1 MTATINNTGGEL
13 ASIDPDLDRLSRRLR
28 LPYLRAAAPDVLATA
43 KAQRWA
49 PAETVRALLVEEERG
64 RDHATTSIRRRKA
77 RLPTGKTFDVWD
89 PTISSIAPATQSG
102 LRTLEWIDRH
112 ENLVICGPSG
122 TGKSMFLEALGHAAI
137 DSNRTVA
144 WFSVE
149 QLGTLVRAHRVDD
162 TINRAITPILRSDL
176 IIVDDIGLLPL
187 SVDAAEGLYRLI
199 DAAYEKRAVAI
210 SSNLH
215 PSGFE
220 ELMPRTIATAL
231 VDRLLHHA
239 HVIVTSGDSV
249 RLAQATTGKGVK
261 PFD

>member
-1 MTATINNTGGEL
+1 MTTPATTSDTL
-13 ASIDPDLDRLSRRLR
+13 AGIDADLERLTRRLR
-28 LPYLRAAAPDVLATA
+28 LPYLRHSAPDVLTTA

-49 PAETVRALLVEEERG
+49 PAEIIRVLLTEEEHG
-64 RDHATTSIRRRKA
+64 RDQATTSIRRRKA
-77 RLPTGKTFDVWD
+77 RLPTGKTFDAWD
-89 PTISSIAPATQSG
+89 PAISSIPAPTQHG
-102 LRTLEWIDRH
+102 LRTLEWVTRH

-137 DSNRTVA
+137 DAQLTVA

-149 QLGTLVRAHRVDD
+149 QLGMLIRAHRLDD

-187 SVDAAEGLYRLI
+187 SVDAAEGLYRLV
-199 DAAYEKRAVAI
+199 DAGYERRAIAI

-215 PSGFE
+215 PSGFD

-239 HVIVTSGDSV
+239 HVIVTTGDSV
-249 RLAQATTGKGVK
+249 RLSQATTGKGVQ
-261 PFD
+261 PLTP

>member
-1 MTATINNTGGEL
+1 M
-13 ASIDPDLDRLSRRLR
+13 
-28 LPYLRAAAPDVLATA
+28 LATA

-49 PAETVRALLVEEERG
+49 PTETVRALLAEEERG

-89 PTISSIAPATQSG
+89 PKISSINPATQTG
-102 LRTLEWIDRH
+102 LRTLEWIGRH

-137 DSNRTVA
+137 HDNLTVA

-149 QLGTLVRAHRVDD
+149 QLGILARAHRIDD

-187 SVDAAEGLYRLI
+187 SVAAEGLYRLV

-231 VDRLLHHA
+231 VDRLMHHA

-249 RLAQATTGKGVK
+249 RLTQATSGK
-261 PFD
+261 

>member
-1 MTATINNTGGEL
+1 MTAINNSGDL

-28 LPYLRAAAPDVLATA
+28 LPYLRGVAPEVLATA

-49 PAETVRALLVEEERG
+49 PAETVRALLVAEEQG
-64 RDHATTSIRRRKA
+64 RDHATTTIRRRKA
-77 RLPTGKTFDVWD
+77 RLPTGKTFDIWD
-89 PTISSIAPATQSG
+89 PKISSITPATQSG
-102 LRTLEWIDRH
+102 LRTLEWIARH

-137 DSNRTVA
+137 DANLTVA

-149 QLGTLVRAHRVDD
+149 QLGVLVRAHRIDD

-176 IIVDDIGLLPL
+176 IIVDDVGLLPL
-187 SVDAAEGLYRLI
+187 SVDAAEGLYRLV

-231 VDRLLHHA
+231 VDRLMHHA
-239 HVIVTSGDSV
+239 HVIVTTGDSV
-249 RLAQATTGKGVK
+249 RLTQATTGKGVK
-261 PFD
+261 PLD

>member
-1 MTATINNTGGEL
+1 M
-13 ASIDPDLDRLSRRLR
+13 
-28 LPYLRAAAPDVLATA
+28 LATA

-49 PAETVRALLVEEERG
+49 PTETVRALLAEEERG

-89 PTISSIAPATQSG
+89 PKISSINPATQTG
-102 LRTLEWIDRH
+102 LRTLEWIGRH

-137 DSNRTVA
+137 HDNLTVA

-149 QLGTLVRAHRVDD
+149 QLGILARAHRIDD

-187 SVDAAEGLYRLI
+187 SVAAEGLYRLV
-199 DAAYEKRAVAI
+199 DPAYEKRAVAI

-231 VDRLLHHA
+231 VDRLMHHA

-249 RLAQATTGKGVK
+249 RLTQATSGK
-261 PFD
+261 